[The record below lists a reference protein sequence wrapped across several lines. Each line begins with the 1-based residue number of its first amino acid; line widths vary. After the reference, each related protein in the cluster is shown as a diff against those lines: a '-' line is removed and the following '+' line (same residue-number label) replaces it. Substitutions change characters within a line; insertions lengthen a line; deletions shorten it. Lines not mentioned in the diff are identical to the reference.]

1 VIGTTST
8 TAAGT
13 GWRSRCAYGS
23 GMADEESGRLERAI
37 GGGVDLLGKLA
48 GESMGLVSP
57 DAALAG
63 PPVELVTSQ
72 VLRRIGDTV
81 VNMVGQGAAERTGA
95 ALDRDPLAA
104 PDVVCEVLV

>member
-1 VIGTTST
+1 VIGTTVIGTTST

-48 GESMGLVSP
+48 GASMGLVSP
-57 DAALAG
+57 DARRWR
-63 PPVELVTSQ
+63 
-72 VLRRIGDTV
+72 VL
-81 VNMVGQGAAERTGA
+81 
-95 ALDRDPLAA
+95 PSSW
-104 PDVVCEVLV
+104 